1 MRRSPYEMTMH
12 AIDTRT
18 QSRTGIFMIHG
29 QRYRV
34 SWRPTRHGPMIT
46 GIDGPDNRTVDVPT
60 VGRILGEIV
69 RQIEGV
75 VYTDDLTDRRGT

>member
-1 MRRSPYEMTMH
+1 MTMH

-18 QSRTGIFMIHG
+18 WERTGIFVVHG

-34 SWRPTRHGPMIT
+34 SWVLTASGPQIT
-46 GIDGPDNRTVDVPT
+46 GIDGPDNRALDVPT
-60 VGRILGEIV
+60 VGRVLAEIT